1 MNPEM
6 LYQLL
11 TAQLAFQPNLAEIQ
25 TPSPCPES
33 WPLLLSECVFERK
46 HMKGFYV
53 SDAQGNRV
61 FCRCS
66 MVDVYEK
73 VIALGEG
80 AIIHLRGASPVYN
93 KSLNAYALD
102 VEQVLKLKEYDDEVS
117 SLQKKSA
124 KREARLRQQM
134 EEEGIF
140 KDESPAL

>member
-1 MNPEM
+1 
-6 LYQLL
+6 
-11 TAQLAFQPNLAEIQ
+11 
-25 TPSPCPES
+25 
-33 WPLLLSECVFERK
+33 
-46 HMKGFYV
+46 
-53 SDAQGNRV
+53 
-61 FCRCS
+61 

-73 VIALGEG
+73 LIALGEG

-134 EEEGIF
+134 EQEGIF
-140 KDESPAL
+140 KDESPAR